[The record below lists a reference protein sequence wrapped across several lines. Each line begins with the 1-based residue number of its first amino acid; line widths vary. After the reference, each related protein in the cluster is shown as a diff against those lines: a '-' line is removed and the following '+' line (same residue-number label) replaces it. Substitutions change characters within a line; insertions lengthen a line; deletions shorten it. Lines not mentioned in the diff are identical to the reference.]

1 MVYVYQIAG
10 PWFSMRM
17 DSYFFNF
24 LTDDHGLILREVVG
38 RNFEVQRSWALPYT
52 SGDIVVRTVAGTEPA
67 AEVTSLTDGDTTKV
81 STDTYKKHI
90 SFCSPR

>member
-1 MVYVYQIAG
+1 MYTKSRDHDFPCVWIH
-10 PWFSMRM
+10 FSLI
-17 DSYFFNF
+17 F

-52 SGDIVVRTVAGTEPA
+52 SRDIVVRTVAGTEPA
-67 AEVTSLTDGDTTKV
+67 TEVTSLTDRDTTKV